1 MEKINF
7 TDEQLLNLVNNT
19 IKTKTEFEPDDFTG
33 GSVGITSTNNH
44 TQTNM
49 RVSLFFGYQNKKPVT
64 RNISINND
72 TYYIWTKA
80 LLLKVMSIK
89 NENLGINYSELNA
102 LMNGIN
108 LSEYSSSKSNKDKK
122 STVEVGG
129 VVDLQVELPYL
140 YELKIEGQTA
150 EKVIKIDIEE
160 LIVTTAKGDYTF
172 ANIKHLK
179 YNLKYCS
186 PKES

>member
-1 MEKINF
+1 MEQINF
-7 TDEQLLNLVNNT
+7 TDEQLLNLVNNA

-64 RNISINND
+64 RNITINND
-72 TYYIWTKA
+72 TYYIWAKA
-80 LLLKVMSIK
+80 LLLKVMSLK
-89 NENLGINYSELNA
+89 NENLGVNYSELNA

-108 LSEYSSSKSNKDKK
+108 LSKYSSSKKEKK
-122 STVEVGG
+122 SIVDVGG
-129 VVDLQVELPYL
+129 IVDLQVDLPHL
-140 YELKIEGQTA
+140 YELKIEEQEA
-150 EKVIKIDIEE
+150 EKVLKIDIEE
-160 LIVTTAKGDYTF
+160 LTVTTAKGDYTF
-172 ANIKHLK
+172 ADIKHLK

-186 PKES
+186 PNQP